1 MCNHESKMNRWIKS
15 NYGPVIVVIN
25 SQSHRGLRAT
35 QCPIRFRFKYSW
47 GTSGVEFLTLRP
59 FVCFEMFP
67 FLQNQTSRQHH
78 QLDASVSIKF
88 AYNFSRVAQT
98 RSLSCDCFY
107 DNWDWVV
114 SGMGW
119 LLVWKKAFCLF
130 LDTRFTRKFIP
141 QWSMPKTVR
150 TNPPPEKTG
159 LIENITL
166 THCLQTSIWR
176 SHLLWTEHAYN
187 LLFQSDVVI
196 PGFQAGSVH
205 QTLSDIEYDTLGEK
219 AHTRSTLFVN
229 HLLYSG

>member
-59 FVCFEMFP
+59 FVCFEIFP

-150 TNPPPEKTG
+150 TKTPRKNRAHRKHYADS
-159 LIENITL
+159 LSPNIHL
-166 THCLQTSIWR
+166 EIPSAVDRACLQPSLSEWCCNSRFSGLSCQQEACIRHFQTS
-176 SHLLWTEHAYN
+176 SMTHL
-187 LLFQSDVVI
+187 
-196 PGFQAGSVH
+196 
-205 QTLSDIEYDTLGEK
+205 EK
-219 AHTRSTLFVN
+219 RLTPDPLC
-229 HLLYSG
+229 L

>member
-1 MCNHESKMNRWIKS
+1 M
-15 NYGPVIVVIN
+15 
-25 SQSHRGLRAT
+25 T
-35 QCPIRFRFKYSW
+35 
-47 GTSGVEFLTLRP
+47 
-59 FVCFEMFP
+59 
-67 FLQNQTSRQHH
+67 
-78 QLDASVSIKF
+78 VSLEKGF
-88 AYNFSRVAQT
+88 
-98 RSLSCDCFY
+98 
-107 DNWDWVV
+107 
-114 SGMGW
+114 
-119 LLVWKKAFCLF
+119 LLVS
-130 LDTRFTRKFIP
+130 RYEIH
-141 QWSMPKTVR
+141 PKVYPAMKHAKDSK
-150 TNPPPEKTG
+150 NKPPPEKTG